1 MSSEVCGDFSSAIRL
16 LRFRVALRFT
26 RDPVGSIG
34 PPGQILGFTPF
45 AAERTP
51 LGSRRL
57 LPAEHTQALV
67 SRNGHDSIL
76 SACRAEGGGSVLG
89 TSGPVAGVVADV
101 PGGDDEDDVFGD
113 VGRVI
118 ADSL

>member
-57 LPAEHTQALV
+57 LPAAHTQALV

-101 PGGDDEDDVFGD
+101 SGGDDEDDVFGD
-113 VGRVI
+113 VGRV
-118 ADSL
+118 